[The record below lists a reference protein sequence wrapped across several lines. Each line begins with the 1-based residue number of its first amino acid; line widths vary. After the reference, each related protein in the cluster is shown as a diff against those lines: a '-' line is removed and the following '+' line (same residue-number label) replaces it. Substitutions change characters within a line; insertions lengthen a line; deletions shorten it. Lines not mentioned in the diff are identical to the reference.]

1 MIDWS
6 AVLSTL
12 GSTAILVGA
21 ITFLVKAA
29 INHLLSR
36 DLDTHKAALKR
47 EADLEL
53 ANVRSRSDCEIAEV
67 KTRSDREL
75 AELKARADTELA
87 FAKERWETALLEQK
101 AEFDR
106 EMAMFQTSLASEAAR
121 ADRIREQIVR
131 WANPIFGSVMDLT
144 GRLRNILQDRG
155 YLALS
160 EETDRDIGANW
171 SIRYEYFL
179 SSTIFLFCQY
189 LCWIRLLQES
199 LSFELF
205 EKHEAKDKFFGK
217 VYAVGRNLSAYPLEE
232 LGGLPSSEDLQVF
245 NLQQRAI
252 GELLIVQ
259 DGAERR
265 CMRYSE
271 FLQKWPDPVFK
282 RLLDPL
288 IRFVDGLT
296 PANSR
301 RWKRLEL
308 MFQSL
313 EDLHEQCRV
322 LLARD

>member
-6 AVLSTL
+6 ALLSTL

-21 ITFLVKAA
+21 VTFLIKAA
-29 INHLLSR
+29 INHLFSR
-36 DLDTHKAALKR
+36 DLATHKAALKH

-53 ANVRSRSDCEIAEV
+53 ANVRSRSDREIAEA

-75 AELKARADTELA
+75 AELKARTDAELA

-101 AEFDR
+101 AAFDR
-106 EMAMFQTSLASEAAR
+106 EMAMFQTGLASEAAR

-160 EETDRDIGANW
+160 EETDRDIGADW

-189 LCWIRLLQES
+189 FCWIRLLQES

-205 EKHEAKDKFFGK
+205 EKHEAKDEFFGK
-217 VYAVGRNLSAYPLEE
+217 VYAVGRNLSAYPLKE
-232 LGGLPSSEDLQVF
+232 LDGLPSSEDFQVF

-271 FLQKWPDPVFK
+271 FLQKWTDPVFK

-288 IRFVDGLT
+288 IRFVDRLRPT
-296 PANSR
+296 DSR

-308 MFQSL
+308 MLQSL